1 VEDAGGGDGASAA
14 TNGKL
19 TRGWTNKRIDF
30 IVENWLSNIS
40 AGRIAVGMSGAT
52 RSMVLAKLNRL
63 GYMSCGRNP
72 ANLMM
77 YRELRARGVTA
88 FVVATK
94 LYALGAEPDMVV
106 PPGFSA
112 AMNFV
117 ATEAASRGHVHEPED
132 GAPPW
137 MCCWP
142 ELETNT
148 YGVRQCVGTRQPGRN
163 YCAKHIRV
171 LAEASKRGAA
181 PDTLPLRDD
190 AA

>member
-1 VEDAGGGDGASAA
+1 
-14 TNGKL
+14 
-19 TRGWTNKRIDF
+19 
-30 IVENWLSNIS
+30 
-40 AGRIAVGMSGAT
+40 
-52 RSMVLAKLNRL
+52 
-63 GYMSCGRNP
+63 
-72 ANLMM
+72 M
-77 YRELRARGVTA
+77 YRELRGRGVTA

-94 LYALGAEPDMVV
+94 LYAIGTEPDMAV

-117 ATEAASRGHVHEPED
+117 AKEAAARGHVHEPED

-142 ELETNT
+142 ELETNSH
-148 YGVRQCVGTRQPGRN
+148 GVRQCVGTRQPGRN

-171 LAEASKRGAA
+171 LAESAKREHAL
-181 PDTLPLRDD
+181 DVLSFRDD